1 MTLAKQTLGFPT
13 TSNPCTIVYADLP
26 AEASQTVKILRRH
39 YWQQKNRRQFKKKCK
54 FIGTLKSTY
63 VRLWLF

>member
-39 YWQQKNRRQFKKKCK
+39 WQQKNRRQF
-54 FIGTLKSTY
+54 
-63 VRLWLF
+63 